1 MFYSEMGIW
10 LGLWSSSR
18 GGGARWA
25 SGVPGAASGG
35 RGLCPRGGAAVGG
48 GRRGAPGAESGGA
61 GGGREVCGHGA
72 GVGLVAVRGVGGG
85 CELL

>member
-1 MFYSEMGIW
+1 MW
-10 LGLWSSSR
+10 
-18 GGGARWA
+18 
-25 SGVPGAASGG
+25 PAAGE
-35 RGLCPRGGAAVGG
+35 GLCPGGGAAVGG
-48 GRRGAPGAESGGA
+48 GRGGRRGAPGAGSGGA